1 MTKIFKIYDYI
12 FYRIFIFFK
21 KKKNDDPLENA
32 INLTAMSQITLVG
45 DLLLIFQKFNIF
57 ETLFNFLEQH
67 TNKYIIGIPLA
78 IIFLLINHLR
88 YRKIYKKNN
97 FKEFNT
103 MLAKESLKQKKIKG
117 WLVVIYL
124 FISILGPF
132 LLPLLLYKV
141 F

>member
-57 ETLFNFLEQH
+57 ETLFNFLELH

-78 IIFLLINHLR
+78 IFFLLINHLR

-97 FKEFNT
+97 FKEFKA
-103 MLAKESLKQKKIKG
+103 MLAKDSVKQKK
-117 WLVVIYL
+117 
-124 FISILGPF
+124 
-132 LLPLLLYKV
+132 
-141 F
+141 